1 MLKFMCFR
9 RRWKWSDTFVM
20 VVDGG
25 STTRIGANNI
35 LALRRTIFA
44 DLVKQVLLPLIGETW
59 RC

>member
-1 MLKFMCFR
+1 MCASLSLR
-9 RRWKWSDTFVM
+9 RRWKWSDTSVM

-35 LALRRTIFA
+35 LALRTIFA
-44 DLVKQVLLPLIGETW
+44 DLVKQVLLPLSGETR